1 VLDQLDCCLPAVDTS
16 ATCNW
21 RDFGTSRWQLRDH
34 ATKFLRHLKRVGP
47 EETGVRAITGGA
59 GMDFRRTV
67 RYASPSIWRP
77 TMARGTAK
85 WFNCKR
91 DTGSFSHRAAAGEMS
106 LFTSRPFSAM
116 LGRRQAGARREMRR
130 RAISGGIP
138 SSEEQ
143 ALAEV
148 RPRSQSPDSATRIA
162 RERAGA
168 SLYIKLAVVPVGQC
182 YYRCCK

>member
-67 RYASPSIWRP
+67 RYASPS
-77 TMARGTAK
+77 TLETNNGARHGEVVQLQK
-85 WFNCKR
+85 GYGFIQPQGGGGR
-91 DTGSFSHRAAAGEMS
+91 DVFVHI
-106 LFTSRPFSAM
+106 SAVF
-116 LGRRQAGARREMRR
+116 RNAGA
-130 RAISGGIP
+130 P
-138 SSEEQ
+138 SSGSPQ
-143 ALAEV
+143 GDAPASYFRRHSIV
-148 RPRSQSPDSATRIA
+148 RRTSTCRGASKVAKPGQCDPDSARTGRSIA
-162 RERAGA
+162 
-168 SLYIKLAVVPVGQC
+168 LY
-182 YYRCCK
+182 